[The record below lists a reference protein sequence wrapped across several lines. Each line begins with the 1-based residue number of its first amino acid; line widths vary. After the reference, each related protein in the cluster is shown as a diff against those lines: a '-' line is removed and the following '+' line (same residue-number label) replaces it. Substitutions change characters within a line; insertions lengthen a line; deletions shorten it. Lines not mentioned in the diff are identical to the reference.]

1 MFELP
6 LILLSLSLAP
16 QAAPAAAPACP
27 AANEFPVYLE
37 TAVAPARPGGEIA
50 LSARTG
56 QWGAETLPLSCL
68 DHWTF
73 SDPAVRLS
81 DDGGHLVLDAAA
93 QPGQTVEVSARFGLR
108 TARTRLRIAPAD
120 GAVLTGLWRQ
130 VSVACA
136 STARPTEPVRE
147 LRINDDDTYSV
158 TFLPFESR
166 ADYWGKVAYDPADSR
181 VSFTIE
187 RGNTVPEGVRLI
199 GAATVEEARL
209 TFDAMHFGQPTGPA
223 IGGECRYVFER
234 YGV

>member
-1 MFELP
+1 MLELP
-6 LILLSLSLAP
+6 LALLGLLMAP
-16 QAAPAAAPACP
+16 QSAPPAAPACP
-27 AANEFPVYLE
+27 SANEFPIYLE

-56 QWGAETLPLSCL
+56 QWGAESLPLSCL
-68 DHWTF
+68 DHWTL

-81 DDGGHLVLDAAA
+81 DDGAHLVIDAAA
-93 QPGQTVEVSARFGLR
+93 QPGQEVQVSARFGLR
-108 TARTRLRIAPAD
+108 TARTRLRIAPAH
-120 GAVLTGLWRQ
+120 GALLTGLWRQ

-136 STARPTEPVRE
+136 SPDRPPEPVRE
-147 LRINDDDTYSV
+147 LRINDDDSYSV

-166 ADYWGKVAYDPADSR
+166 NDYWGRVAYDLADGR
-181 VSFTIE
+181 ISFTIE

-199 GAATVEEARL
+199 GAATVEETRL

-223 IGGECRYVFER
+223 VGGECRYVFER